1 MIPNDS
7 KLKME
12 DVRHYLQL
20 LQDII
25 NRMASNSSNCKAW
38 AITLFTA
45 MAALMIGVEVMRQWM
60 WIILFPIALFY
71 YLDAYY
77 LGLEKDFRNLEA
89 SFIKK
94 LRVPEDCTSYVYDF
108 NYTHADGYKKGE
120 NLKKGLTS
128 PATWPL
134 YSTLAAI
141 SIVLCFVFANS
152 PKENNN
158 VQELEEPLRQLGVK
172 QDSIAHAVNA
182 FIEKYEPVTVESKS
196 YNNSS
201 FFRANNV
208 DSVEV
213 KVFGNK

>member
-182 FIEKYEPVTVESKS
+182 FIEKYEPVTFESKS

>member
-1 MIPNDS
+1 MIPDDS

-12 DVRHYLQL
+12 DVRQYLQM

-38 AITLFTA
+38 VITLFTA
-45 MAALMIGVEVMRQWM
+45 MSALMIGVEVMRQWM
-60 WIILFPIALFY
+60 WIILFPIVLFY

-77 LGLEKDFRNLEA
+77 LGLENDFRNLEA

-94 LRVPEDCTSYVYDF
+94 LRAPEDCSSYVYDF
-108 NYTHADGYKKGE
+108 NITHADSYKKYE

-128 PATWPL
+128 TATWTL
-134 YSTLAAI
+134 YLILVAI
-141 SIVLCFVFANS
+141 SIILCFVFANL
-152 PKENNN
+152 PKDNKN
-158 VQELEEPLRQLGVK
+158 VQELEEPLRQLVIK
-172 QDSIAHAVNA
+172 QDSIAYAVNA
-182 FIEKYEPVTVESKS
+182 FIEKYEPVTVENKS

-213 KVFGNK
+213 KVYGNK

>member
-1 MIPNDS
+1 MIPKNS
-7 KLKME
+7 NIAME
-12 DVRHYLQL
+12 DVRQYLQM

-25 NRMASNSSNCKAW
+25 NRMAANSSNCKAW
-38 AITLFTA
+38 VITIFTA
-45 MAALMIGVEVMRQWM
+45 MAALMIGVEVMRQWI

-71 YLDAYY
+71 FLDAYY
-77 LGLEKDFRNLEA
+77 LGLENDFRNLEA

-94 LRVPEDCTSYVYDF
+94 LRASEDCSTSVYDF
-108 NYTHADGYKKGE
+108 NFTHADGYKKGE
-120 NLKKGLTS
+120 NLKKGLSS

-141 SIVLCFVFANS
+141 SIILCFVFANF
-152 PKENNN
+152 PKDNKN
-158 VQELEEPLRQLGVK
+158 VQELEEPLRQLVIK

-213 KVFGNK
+213 KVYGN

>member
-1 MIPNDS
+1 MS
-7 KLKME
+7 KHISAKR
-12 DVRHYLQL
+12 V
-20 LQDII
+20 
-25 NRMASNSSNCKAW
+25 
-38 AITLFTA
+38 AIS
-45 MAALMIGVEVMRQWM
+45 R
-60 WIILFPIALFY
+60 Y
-71 YLDAYY
+71 
-77 LGLEKDFRNLEA
+77 
-89 SFIKK
+89 
-94 LRVPEDCTSYVYDF
+94 
-108 NYTHADGYKKGE
+108 E

-128 PATWPL
+128 TATWPL

-141 SIVLCFVFANS
+141 STVLCIVFANS
-152 PKENNN
+152 PKEINN
-158 VQELEEPLRQLGVK
+158 VQELEEPLRQLVLK

>member
-1 MIPNDS
+1 MD
-7 KLKME
+7 
-12 DVRHYLQL
+12 DVRQYLQM

-25 NRMASNSSNCKAW
+25 NRMAANSSNCKAW

-71 YLDAYY
+71 FLDAYY

-89 SFIKK
+89 SFIMK
-94 LRVPEDCTSYVYDF
+94 LRASEDCSTSVYDF
-108 NYTHADGYKKGE
+108 NFTHADRYKKGE
-120 NLKKGLTS
+120 NLKKGLSS

-141 SIVLCFVFANS
+141 SIILCFVFANF
-152 PKENNN
+152 PKDNKN
-158 VQELEEPLRQLGVK
+158 VQELEEPLRQLVIK

-213 KVFGNK
+213 KVYGN

>member
-1 MIPNDS
+1 MIPQNSNISMD
-7 KLKME
+7 
-12 DVRHYLQL
+12 DVRQYLQM

-45 MAALMIGVEVMRQWM
+45 MAALMIGVEVMRQWI
-60 WIILFPIALFY
+60 WIILFPIVLFY

-77 LGLEKDFRNLEA
+77 LGLENDFRNLEA

-94 LRVPEDCTSYVYDF
+94 LRAPEDCTSYVYDF

-128 PATWPL
+128 SATWPL
-134 YSTLAAI
+134 YSILAAI
-141 SIVLCFVFANS
+141 SIALCIVFVNS
-152 PKENNN
+152 PQKSNN
-158 VQELEEPLRQLGVK
+158 VQELEEPLRQLVIK

-182 FIEKYEPVTVESKS
+182 FIENYEPVTVESQS

-201 FFRANNV
+201 SFRANNV

-213 KVFGNK
+213 KVYGNK

>member
-1 MIPNDS
+1 MKPENSNISMD
-7 KLKME
+7 
-12 DVRHYLQL
+12 DVRQYLQM

-60 WIILFPIALFY
+60 LVILFPIALFY

-77 LGLEKDFRNLEA
+77 LGLENDFRNLEA

-94 LRVPEDCTSYVYDF
+94 LRASEECSTSVYDF
-108 NYTHADGYKKGE
+108 NFTHADGYKKGE
-120 NLKKGLTS
+120 NLNKGLMST
-128 PATWPL
+128 ATWPL
-134 YSTLAAI
+134 YSILAAI
-141 SIVLCFVFANS
+141 SIALCIVFVNS
-152 PKENNN
+152 PKKSNN
-158 VQELEEPLRQLGVK
+158 VQEIEEPLHQLVIK

-182 FIEKYEPVTVESKS
+182 FIEKYEPVIVESKS

-208 DSVEV
+208 DSVKV
-213 KVFGNK
+213 KVYGNK

>member
-60 WIILFPIALFY
+60 LVILFPIALFY

-94 LRVPEDCTSYVYDF
+94 LRAPEDCSSYVYDF
-108 NYTHADGYKKGE
+108 NITHADDYKKYE
-120 NLKKGLTS
+120 NLKNGLTS
-128 PATWPL
+128 TATWPL

-141 SIVLCFVFANS
+141 STVLCIVFANF
-152 PKENNN
+152 PRK
-158 VQELEEPLRQLGVK
+158 R
-172 QDSIAHAVNA
+172 SIMCRNW
-182 FIEKYEPVTVESKS
+182 KS
-196 YNNSS
+196 HCVSL
-201 FFRANNV
+201 
-208 DSVEV
+208 
-213 KVFGNK
+213 

>member
-1 MIPNDS
+1 
-7 KLKME
+7 ME
-12 DVRHYLQL
+12 DVRQYLQM

-25 NRMASNSSNCKAW
+25 NRMAANSSNCKAW
-38 AITLFTA
+38 VITIFTA
-45 MAALMIGVEVMRQWM
+45 MAALMIGVEVMRQWI

-71 YLDAYY
+71 FLDAYY
-77 LGLEKDFRNLEA
+77 LGLENDFRNLEA

-94 LRVPEDCTSYVYDF
+94 LRASEDCSTSVYDF
-108 NYTHADGYKKGE
+108 NFTHADGYKKGE
-120 NLKKGLTS
+120 NLKKGLSS

-141 SIVLCFVFANS
+141 SIILCFVFANF
-152 PKENNN
+152 PKDNKN
-158 VQELEEPLRQLGVK
+158 VQELEEPLRQLVIK

-213 KVFGNK
+213 KVYGN